1 MSMKRSN
8 TLIIAAILILGI
20 GLGLVLGKSFSPS
33 KSDVLGK
40 LFANP
45 DGLPCQK
52 PCILGIQPGFTTP
65 EQALELIQA
74 HTYTKGNKIQ
84 KSQYSGEDY
93 LKVLLQKNSLEVKVD
108 YTTNQVLE
116 VNLISQGINGLGFI
130 GINIDG
136 ISIKWD
142 DIQKRL
148 GQPEMITVVAGDG
161 GIISLTAGLYKEGWC
176 IEAGSDPQAIPLD
189 SNVITISINC
199 YHLKDLE
206 SLK

>member
-1 MSMKRSN
+1 MLMKRSN
-8 TLIIAAILILGI
+8 NLIVAVILILSI
-20 GLGLVLGKSFSPS
+20 GVGLFLGKSFSPS

-40 LFANP
+40 LFAYP
-45 DGLPCQK
+45 DGSLCKMPCL
-52 PCILGIQPGFTTP
+52 LGIQPGLTTP
-65 EQALELIQA
+65 EQALVLIQE
-74 HTYTKGNKIQ
+74 HTYTKGNEIQ
-84 KSQYSGEDY
+84 QSQYSGEDY
-93 LKVLLQKNSLEVKVD
+93 LKVPLQENSLEVRLD

-116 VNLISQGINGLGFI
+116 VDLISDGINGLGFI

-161 GIISLTAGLYKEGWC
+161 GIIALTAGLYEEGWC

-189 SNVITISINC
+189 SNVIRIRINC